1 MEARA
6 AEMALLVEATGSASE
21 LVTTDRAVLK
31 KMRHADKEPHVAK
44 RAAKGA
50 VHTNGDD
57 EKR

>member
-1 MEARA
+1 
-6 AEMALLVEATGSASE
+6 MALLAEATGSASE

-44 RAAKGA
+44 RTGVKGGA
-50 VHTNGDD
+50 HTNGDD